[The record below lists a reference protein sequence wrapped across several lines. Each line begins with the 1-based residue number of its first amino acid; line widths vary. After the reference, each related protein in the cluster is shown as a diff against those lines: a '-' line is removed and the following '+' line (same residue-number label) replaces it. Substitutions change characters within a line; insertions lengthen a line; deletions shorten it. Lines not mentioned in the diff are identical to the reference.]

1 MNSCPTTTLLMPER
15 CLSKTYFSPIRHIT
29 VLFCHG
35 TLKHHLKT
43 ILGDH
48 FKEWNYHWKEQH
60 NFFKCCYWIYH
71 NNDTHL
77 HYEIRKK
84 KARHYFVQ
92 AGNVHLVFVQSLS
105 CGWFFATPWTT
116 ARQASLSFTMSQSL
130 LKFMSSESVMLSN
143 HLTTS
148 ASAYFSYSN
157 LINGYRFLSHMFY
170 LSL

>member
-130 LKFMSSESVMLSN
+130 LKFLSIESVMPSN
-143 HLTTS
+143 HLILRHPLLLLFTLDNS
-148 ASAYFSYSN
+148 SFSV
-157 LINGYRFLSHMFY
+157 F
-170 LSL
+170 